1 MTSSVPGRD
10 FIRGGSE
17 MARLMR
23 DHDWSGSP
31 LGEPQDWPA
40 ALRTIVGLL
49 LQSKFPMFV
58 AWGPELGFLYNDGY
72 ARILGS
78 KHPAALGR
86 RFDEIWAEIWSDIS
100 HLIDAALTGVS
111 TYQEDLPLIM
121 NRRGFDEQTWFTF
134 SYSPAMDDDG
144 QVSGMFCVVQETTE
158 RVVAKRRDG
167 FRLSLEQRLRELA
180 DPVEIMAVACEALG
194 RELGIA
200 RVGYGEID
208 AAVEDVI
215 VERDWTD
222 GRIPSVAGRY
232 RMDDFGREIIAELRA
247 AETMWVEDV
256 STDLRVGASATAFA
270 AIQTRSVLAVPLFK
284 GTQFVSMLFLHHLD
298 PHRWDPS
305 EVTLAQ
311 DVVEQTWQAV
321 ERSRAE
327 ARLRELNECLERRVA
342 DALREREV
350 LEEARRAADALYRAY
365 FQNAPEAL
373 FVVAVTP
380 EGDFIVEE
388 VNPAHE
394 AGVGFKIEDI
404 RGKRMKDF
412 LPHEAHDKVVE
423 AYRRVVQSGE
433 AYHYRETFQLNG
445 NTQYWDSSIVPVR
458 DASGRVSRL
467 IGSSREVTRQMVAEE
482 ALRQSQKM
490 EAMGQLTGGVAH
502 DFNNLLTPILGS
514 LDMLQRKNVGGG
526 REQRMIAGA
535 LQSAERAKTL
545 VQRLLAFA
553 RRQPL
558 QPAAVDVSHLVTG
571 MADLLTSTIGPQVK
585 LVVDAPEDLPAAKA
599 DENQLEMALL
609 NLVVNARDAM
619 PAGGTIRISAA
630 QERVP
635 WSHRSQLPPGDYIY
649 LSVADTGTGMD
660 EATLARAVEPFFS
673 TKGIGRGTGLGL
685 SMVHGL
691 ASQLG
696 GGMVISSQPGVG
708 TNVEVWLP
716 IMAFEAVAT
725 SSAGPGSPEHSGIRR
740 TVLLVDDEELVR
752 LATADML
759 TDFGYHV
766 VEAHSAEE
774 GLRLVRSGLKPDLL
788 VTDHLMT
795 GMNGADLVRT
805 LRNEGFNLKAL
816 IVSGYAELEGIDA
829 DLPRLNKPFRRDEL
843 ASVLATLGS

>member
-10 FIRGGSE
+10 FIRGDSE
-17 MARLMR
+17 MSGLMR
-23 DHDWSGSP
+23 DHDWSSSP

-58 AWGPELGFLYNDGY
+58 AWGPELGFLYNDAY

-86 RFDEIWAEIWSDIS
+86 RFDEIWSEIWSDIS
-100 HLIDAALTGVS
+100 PLIDAALAGVS

-144 QVSGMFCVVQETTE
+144 QVRGMFCAVQETTE

-180 DPVEIMAVACEALG
+180 DPVEIMAAACEALG

-232 RMDDFGREIIAELRA
+232 RMDDFGREIVAELRA

-256 STDLRVGASATAFA
+256 STDLRVGASATSFA

-284 GTQFVSMLFLHHLD
+284 GTRFVSMLFLHHPD

-327 ARLRELNECLERRVA
+327 AQLRELNEGLERRVA
-342 DALREREV
+342 DAVREREV

-380 EGDFIVEE
+380 EEDFIVEE

-412 LPHEAHDKVVE
+412 LPPEAHDKVVE

-433 AYHYRETFQLNG
+433 AYHYRETFQLKG

-514 LDMLQRKNVGGG
+514 LDMLQRKNIGGG

-585 LVVDAPEDLPAAKA
+585 LVVDAPKDLPAAKA

-805 LRNEGFNLKAL
+805 LRSEGFNLKAL